1 MYFEMNGFKGVF
13 DERMFDPVCQD
24 ALKLRFVIAT
34 SVAGV
39 GVGGLPKIPAFGVP
53 SPLYSGFSVPPCGSD
68 SLLLRAVGLL
78 VVRGRCLSSSRDY
91 LSLTF

>member
-13 DERMFDPVCQD
+13 DEQCLILFVGM
-24 ALKLRFVIAT
+24 LKLRLVIAT

-53 SPLYSGFSVPPCGSD
+53 SPLYSDFQC
-68 SLLLRAVGLL
+68 LLAAQTAFCCEL
-78 VVRGRCLSSSRDY
+78 
-91 LSLTF
+91 